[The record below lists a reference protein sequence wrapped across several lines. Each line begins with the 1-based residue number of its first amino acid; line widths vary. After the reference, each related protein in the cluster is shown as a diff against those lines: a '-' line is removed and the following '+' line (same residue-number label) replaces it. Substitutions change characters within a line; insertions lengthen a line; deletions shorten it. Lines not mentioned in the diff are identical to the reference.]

1 MSRTSEAREVFTDNW
16 GRLNLTLTSFI
27 LCKSIKKNTFGKLSE
42 GGSDKNPMLNAPS
55 IDFNHE
61 VSEELF
67 RNGLELNFRDFR
79 LVFDV
84 RLFDIVLNIILNV
97 NR

>member
-1 MSRTSEAREVFTDNW
+1 MGVRIKIRW
-16 GRLNLTLTSFI
+16 GSD
-27 LCKSIKKNTFGKLSE
+27 KNPMGFGKLSD
-42 GGSDKNPMLNAPS
+42 GVRKIIRWGSDKNPMLNAPS

-67 RNGLELNFRDFR
+67 RNWLELNFRDFR

-84 RLFDIVLNIILNV
+84 RLFDIVLNIVLNV
-97 NR
+97 Y